1 MKLHFNKP
9 IVVVRDRNSIN
20 GYTTIWSDVTNVIE
34 ELLYHVNTNTEKDI
48 HNAIATFNQ
57 ANMTNFTI
65 DDFAAVVYSN
75 DVFLWN
81 LNLKKEIMLY

>member
-1 MKLHFNKP
+1 MNLHFNKP
-9 IVVVRDRNSIN
+9 IVVVKDRDSIN
-20 GYTTIWSDVTNVIE
+20 GYTTIWSGVTSVIE
-34 ELLYHVNTNTEKDI
+34 ELLYHPNTNTEKDI

-75 DVFLWN
+75 DTL
-81 LNLKKEIMLY
+81 

>member
-20 GYTTIWSDVTNVIE
+20 GYTTIWSDATNVIE
-34 ELLYHVNTNTEKDI
+34 ELLENVSLITEQDI
-48 HNAIATFNQ
+48 LNAIATFNHD
-57 ANMTNFTI
+57 NMTSFTI

-75 DVFLWN
+75 DVL
-81 LNLKKEIMLY
+81 

>member
-1 MKLHFNKP
+1 MNLHFTNP

-20 GYTTIWSDVTNVIE
+20 GYTTIWSDVTSVIE
-34 ELLYHVNTNTEKDI
+34 ELLYHPNTNTEKDI

-65 DDFAAVVYSN
+65 DDFGAVEYSN
-75 DVFLWN
+75 DVL
-81 LNLKKEIMLY
+81 

>member
-20 GYTTIWSDVTNVIE
+20 GYTTIWSGITSVIE
-34 ELLYHVNTNTEKDI
+34 ELLYHANINTEEDI

-75 DVFLWN
+75 DVF
-81 LNLKKEIMLY
+81 

>member
-1 MKLHFNKP
+1 MNLHFNKP

-20 GYTTIWSDVTNVIE
+20 GYTTIWSDVTSVIE
-34 ELLYHVNTNTEKDI
+34 ELLHHVNTNTEKDI

-65 DDFAAVVYSN
+65 DDFGAVEYSN
-75 DVFLWN
+75 DVL
-81 LNLKKEIMLY
+81 

>member
-1 MKLHFNKP
+1 MNLHFNKP

-34 ELLYHVNTNTEKDI
+34 ELLYHANTTKEDI
-48 HNAIATFNQ
+48 FNAVATFNQ

-65 DDFAAVVYSN
+65 DDFGAVEYSN
-75 DVFLWN
+75 DVL
-81 LNLKKEIMLY
+81 

>member
-1 MKLHFNKP
+1 MKLHFKKP

-20 GYTTIWSDVTNVIE
+20 GYTTIWSDVTSVIE
-34 ELLYHVNTNTEKDI
+34 ELLYHPNTNTEKDI

-57 ANMTNFTI
+57 VNMTSFTI

-75 DVFLWN
+75 DTL
-81 LNLKKEIMLY
+81 